1 MPRRPRICPAGMPQH
16 VIQRGNNRQV
26 CFQDLSDFATYSMY
40 LTRYQEKFEVDI
52 HAWVFMTNHTHLLV
66 TPKTDD
72 GLSAFMKSIGQSYAQ
87 YYNARYERTGGL
99 WEGRFKSCLVDTEE
113 YFLQCQRYI
122 ELNPVKAGMVDY
134 AGEYQWSSY
143 LCHAYGSG
151 SRFHVPHPCY
161 LELQPDADQ
170 RLVSYRNFVA
180 SPMPEAV
187 EDQIRYSAIA
197 GLALGSEDF
206 QKRMKKRYG
215 DAAGTG
221 AAPVGFRRE
230 RVSWI

>member
-72 GLSAFMKSIGQSYAQ
+72 GLSAFMKSVGQSYAQ

-161 LELQPDADQ
+161 LEL
-170 RLVSYRNFVA
+170 
-180 SPMPEAV
+180 
-187 EDQIRYSAIA
+187 
-197 GLALGSEDF
+197 
-206 QKRMKKRYG
+206 
-215 DAAGTG
+215 
-221 AAPVGFRRE
+221 
-230 RVSWI
+230 